1 MLYVINKRYYI
12 KVGRKFILV
21 NITYNNGDIQLK
33 ADKSSIIEDNGN
45 VKYTM
50 QVVDDEFKKKFK
62 PEPVMRSYETRK
74 D

>member
-45 VKYTM
+45 VKYTT

-62 PEPVMRSYETRK
+62 PELVMRSYETRK

>member
-45 VKYTM
+45 VKYTT

-62 PEPVMRSYETRK
+62 PEPAMRSYETRK

>member
-21 NITYNNGDIQLK
+21 NITYNTGDIQLK

-45 VKYTM
+45 VKYTT

>member
-45 VKYTM
+45 VKYTT
-50 QVVDDEFKKKFK
+50 QVVAAEFKKKFH
-62 PEPVMRSYETRK
+62 PEPGMRSYEPRK

>member
-45 VKYTM
+45 IKYTT

-62 PEPVMRSYETRK
+62 PELVMRSYETRK

>member
-45 VKYTM
+45 VKYTT
-50 QVVDDEFKKKFK
+50 QIVDEAFKKKFK

>member
-45 VKYTM
+45 VKYTT

-62 PEPVMRSYETRK
+62 PEPVMRSYEIRK